1 MDTSDPTLH
10 SVVELFRSL
19 PHVLFCVKRP
29 DGSYQYANR
38 AFALRCGKK
47 HESDVVNRQAVDLFP
62 AELARSYEAQ
72 DRAVLSTGRS
82 VTNQL
87 ELISRPDGNL
97 GWFLTSKSPIAG
109 PEGIAAVM
117 VISID
122 LNAAS
127 THGDALGNLAAVVDR
142 VRAEPARRWRVTE
155 LAQLSGL
162 GVRQLE
168 RQMQR
173 VLGLGAKQF
182 LQTTRVEYAARLLT
196 TGSMPLATVA
206 DLCGYYDQ
214 SQFSREFRLQTGM
227 APGKYR
233 ALAHDVG
240 Q

>member
-1 MDTSDPTLH
+1 MDNGDPTLN
-10 SVVELFRSL
+10 SVVDLFRSL

-29 DGSYQYANR
+29 DGSYQHANR

-47 HESDVVNRQAVDLFP
+47 HESEVVDRKAVDLFP
-62 AELARSYEAQ
+62 PELARSYEAQ
-72 DRAVLSTGRS
+72 DRAVLETGRS

-97 GWFLTSKSPIAG
+97 GWFLTSKSPVAG
-109 PEGIAAVM
+109 PEGITAVM
-117 VISID
+117 VVSID

-127 THGDALGNLAAVVDR
+127 THSDTLGNLAVVVDR

-155 LAQLSGL
+155 LAKLSGL

-173 VLGLGAKQF
+173 VLGVGAKQF

-196 TGSMPLATVA
+196 TGSLALALVA
-206 DLCGYYDQ
+206 DQCGYYDQ

-233 ALAHDVG
+233 SLAR
-240 Q
+240 

>member
-206 DLCGYYDQ
+206 DQCGYYDQ